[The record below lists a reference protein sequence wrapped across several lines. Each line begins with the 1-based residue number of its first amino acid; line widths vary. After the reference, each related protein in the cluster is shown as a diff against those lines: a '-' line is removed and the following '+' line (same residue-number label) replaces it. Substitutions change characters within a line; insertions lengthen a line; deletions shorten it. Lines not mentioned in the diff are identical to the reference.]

1 MPSHTTAK
9 YKKKRKFLI
18 EKFGGVCVSC
28 GTTERLE
35 FHIVGNGSGKAPGG
49 FQHLELIEHYLIT
62 KEKPVTLLCP
72 KCHIKEHL
80 TDDIVKN
87 FYVKAILEIRD

>member
-1 MPSHTTAK
+1 MTHTQAQ
-9 YKKKRKFLI
+9 YKKKRQFLI
-18 EKFGGVCVSC
+18 KKFGGVCVNC

-49 FQHLELIEHYLIT
+49 WQHLKVIEDYLLS

-72 KCHIKEHL
+72 KCHIIEHL
-80 TDDIVKN
+80 GNDIVKN
-87 FYVKAILEIRD
+87 FYIKAILEIKD